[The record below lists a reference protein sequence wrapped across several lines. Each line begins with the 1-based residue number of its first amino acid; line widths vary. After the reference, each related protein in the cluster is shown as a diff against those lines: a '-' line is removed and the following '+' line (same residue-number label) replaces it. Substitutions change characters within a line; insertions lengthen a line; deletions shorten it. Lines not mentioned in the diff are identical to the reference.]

1 MNKIRIFAIAILM
14 AAGVATIVWAENNN
28 GNPVGSPGKCRDN
41 FQLTITNL
49 GSLPQ
54 YGDITVHFHNPN
66 PTVST
71 TIYRDFNN
79 GHFSERIVGNENNE
93 FWSWMTVIVILGN
106 NEYKAMYCGQQKDLT
121 LTASDFKAGTNWTTN
136 CPDFPW

>member
-1 MNKIRIFAIAILM
+1 MKNIRIFAIALLM

-28 GNPVGSPGKCRDN
+28 GNTVGTPDPCRDN

-54 YGDITVHFHNPN
+54 YGTITVHFHNPN
-66 PTVST
+66 SAVST
-71 TIYRDFNN
+71 TINRNFDN
-79 GHFSERIVGNENNE
+79 GHFSERILGNYNNE
-93 FWSWMTVIVILGN
+93 VWSWLTVIVILGN
-106 NEYKAMYCGQQKDLT
+106 KEYKAMYCGSQKDLT
-121 LTASDFKAGTNWTTN
+121 FTASDFKAGTNWTTN